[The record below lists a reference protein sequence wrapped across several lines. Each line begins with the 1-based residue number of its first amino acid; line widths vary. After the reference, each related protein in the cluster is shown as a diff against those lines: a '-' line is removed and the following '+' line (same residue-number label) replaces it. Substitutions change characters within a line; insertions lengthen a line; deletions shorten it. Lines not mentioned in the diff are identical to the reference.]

1 MRTIAV
7 LTTSRADFGHLH
19 WPLVRMREHP
29 DLDPRLIVTGAHLS
43 PAFGHTVDE
52 IRAAGFPI
60 EDALECLL
68 SSDTDVGMAK
78 TTGLATISL
87 ADTLA
92 RLRPDILLLI
102 ADRYEM
108 LAPAS
113 AALALRIPVA
123 HVEGGEISEGAI
135 DDAVRHALT
144 KLAHLHFVPTG
155 DAGRR
160 VRAMGEE
167 PWRIHQ
173 TGAPSLDH
181 LRHGRLA
188 TAAELRDA
196 VGMPVNRHTC
206 VVATHPVTLDTDT
219 TAETAALFAALDQ
232 LRRPVVFCFPNA
244 DAGSY
249 AIMAAARDWCQRHPD
264 ARLVVN
270 LGPSLYWALLRDSG
284 VLVGN
289 SSSGIMETASL
300 GLPTVNVGRRQAG
313 RTRPGNV
320 VDAPADPERI
330 LAALLAALDPAT
342 RERLAAVNNPYGDGH
357 AGERIAAALAA
368 APGRDILL
376 NKRALPLTEGEPPA
390 FGERAVPGGR

>member
-7 LTTSRADFGHLH
+7 LTTSRADFGHLY
-19 WPLVRMREHP
+19 WPLARMREHP

-52 IRAAGFPI
+52 IRAAGFAI

-92 RLRPDILLLI
+92 RMRPDILLLI

-108 LAPAS
+108 LAPAT
-113 AALALRIPVA
+113 AALALRIPMA
-123 HVEGGEISEGAI
+123 HIEGGEISEGAV

-144 KLAHLHFVPTG
+144 KLAHLHFVPTCE
-155 DAGRR
+155 AARR

-167 PWRIHQ
+167 PWRIHR

-181 LRHGRLA
+181 LRHGSLA
-188 TAAELRDA
+188 TATELREA
-196 VGMPVNRHTC
+196 VGMDVDRDTC
-206 VVATHPVTLDTDT
+206 VVAIHPVTLDADT
-219 TAETAALFAALDQ
+219 TSETAALFAALDQ

-249 AIMAAARDWCQRHPD
+249 EIMGAARDWCERHAD

-270 LGPSLYWALLRDSG
+270 LGPRLYWALLRDSG
-284 VLVGN
+284 ALVGN

-320 VDAPADPERI
+320 VDVPAEPGRI
-330 LAALLAALDPAT
+330 LIALREAFEPGT
-342 RERLAAVNNPYGDGH
+342 RERLTKVSNPYGDGH
-357 AGERIAAALAA
+357 AGERIAEALAA
-368 APGRDILL
+368 APAKDVLL
-376 NKRALPLTEGEPPA
+376 HKRALPLIEGEPPA
-390 FGERAVPGGR
+390 FGERAGPGER

>member
-78 TTGLATISL
+78 TTGLATLSL

-92 RLRPDILLLI
+92 RMRPDILLLI

-113 AALALRIPVA
+113 AALALRIPMA
-123 HVEGGEISEGAI
+123 HIEGGEISEGAI

-144 KLAHLHFVPTG
+144 KLAHLHFAPTR
-155 DAGRR
+155 DAARR
-160 VRAMGEE
+160 IRAMGEE
-167 PWRIHQ
+167 TWRIRV

-181 LRHGRLA
+181 LRHGTLA
-188 TAAELRDA
+188 AAVELREA
-196 VGMPVNRHTC
+196 VGMDVDRRTC
-206 VVATHPVTLDTDT
+206 VVAFHPVTLDADT
-219 TAETAALFAALDQ
+219 TAETTALFEALDHLEQ
-232 LRRPVVFCFPNA
+232 PVVFCFPNA

-249 AIMAAARDWCQRHPD
+249 EIMAAARSWCRKHAN

-270 LGPSLYWALLRDSG
+270 LSPPLYWALLRDSG
-284 VLVGN
+284 VLAGN

-300 GLPTVNVGRRQAG
+300 GLPTVNIGRRQAG
-313 RTRPGNV
+313 RTRPDNV
-320 VDAPADPERI
+320 VDVPADSGRI
-330 LAALLAALDPAT
+330 LAALREALDPVT
-342 RERLAAVNNPYGDGH
+342 RGRLAGITNPYGDGH
-357 AGERIAAALAA
+357 AGERIAEALAT
-368 APGRDILL
+368 APDRSVLL
-376 NKRALPLTEGEPPA
+376 NKRALPLTGGDPPA
-390 FGERAVPGGR
+390 FAQSPPPAGQ